1 VFVFDTSDVPDVP
14 FHACD
19 KFSGILISFWVER
32 GSDDAE
38 VKVISEAG
46 DVILFQLEPIW
57 RSVVRFVSG
66 FHDEPF
72 LTTFLTLGKLIFQ
85 YLGCGLEWVETKV
98 KLSRENRLDV
108 NNVMGI

>member
-57 RSVVRFVSG
+57 RSVVGAVSWLNY
-66 FHDEPF
+66 EPF
-72 LTTFLTLGKLIFQ
+72 FAPLTRVRELLLQ
-85 YLGCGLEWVETKV
+85 YFCCGFEWMETEV
-98 KLSRENRLDV
+98 KLSRENSLDV
-108 NNVMGI
+108 SNETVI